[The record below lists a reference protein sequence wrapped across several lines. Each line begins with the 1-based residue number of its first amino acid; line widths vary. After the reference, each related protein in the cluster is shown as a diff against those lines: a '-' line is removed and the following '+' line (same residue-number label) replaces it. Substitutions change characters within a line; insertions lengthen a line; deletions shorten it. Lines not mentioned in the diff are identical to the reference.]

1 MSSDESGERG
11 RVRTLVLGALGVVY
25 GDIGTSPVY
34 TLRECLNPE
43 HGVPHGEHAVYGV
56 LSLIFWSLI
65 LTVTVKYVVFVMR
78 ADNRGEGGI
87 LALKALTHQ
96 IQVSKVTRRGL
107 LLLGLAGAALFYG
120 DGMITPAISVLSAV
134 EGMAIYEPR
143 LAHLV
148 LPLTVGII
156 LAIFMV
162 QKHGTAQVGRFFGPV
177 MTLWFIVLGL
187 LGLGQIVQR
196 PDILQAVLPHH
207 AIRFMVEN
215 GWAAFA
221 TLGSVVLAVTGGE
234 ALYADMG
241 HFGRRPIRLAWFG
254 LVLPSLLLNY
264 FGQGALVLAE
274 PEAIVSPF
282 YHMAPDWALL
292 PLVIL
297 TTCATVIA
305 SQAVISGAFSLTRQA
320 MQLGYAPRMVIVHTS
335 SEEVG
340 QIYVPAINW
349 GLLVAV
355 LALVLGFKN
364 SGNLASAYGIA
375 VTGTMAITTM
385 LSWIVVRRVWNWGPI
400 KSGALILLFLF
411 VDLAFFSANL
421 LKVADG
427 GWFPLAMGAVIFL
440 TLMTWVRGRLL
451 VQRQLRDGTLALDRF
466 LARLEKKTAPRV
478 AGTAVFLTGDNQFVP
493 QALLHNFKHNKVLH
507 ENVVLLTVKTESVPH
522 IPKRDRVTDE
532 KLTGGFRRIV
542 LHYGFAELA
551 NVPKELEKLSF
562 DVTQTSFFVGRT
574 SVMPSAIP
582 GMALWREKL
591 FAIMARNA
599 VSAAD
604 FFCIPPNRVVELG
617 TQVEI

>member
-143 LAHLV
+143 LAHMV

-156 LAIFMV
+156 VAVFMV